1 MVGISSLPDPPA
13 MNQPAEVG
21 CHGTPGARP
30 VMDQRFRYR
39 KSFRKSSPILLN
51 SSGLSMFG
59 TWAVPCIMAYVQSP
73 KLQPCADASWLFMP
87 STMLLRRN
95 HLLLKMHETVAEE
108 C

>member
-21 CHGTPGARP
+21 CHGTPAARP

-39 KSFRKSSPILLN
+39 KSCRKSSTILLN

-59 TWAVPCIMAYVQSP
+59 TWAVPCIMALRTFGSSFSSRSAAAKTLGWSSSP
-73 KLQPCADASWLFMP
+73 
-87 STMLLRRN
+87 TMSS
-95 HLLLKMHETVAEE
+95 VGA
-108 C
+108 